1 MGLRAV
7 EPRAVR
13 GAPSVRLV
21 DETSAGGPSGPQ
33 PHLVVRRPASD
44 PLGPELVLRRERG
57 RRPLR
62 ASRPR

>member
-1 MGLRAV
+1 MVLRAV

-21 DETSAGGPSGPQ
+21 AVEPLGA
-33 PHLVVRRPASD
+33 PHLVLRRPLPD
-44 PLGPELVLRRERG
+44 PAAPDLALRRERG

-62 ASRPR
+62 PSRPR